1 MKNLPDLGIVFVITM
16 AFWMIFYL
24 VDLALQ
30 RFEVHDI
37 GIEIMLDG
45 FISALV
51 LYYWL
56 DSKDKEIEDLEAE
69 KHRIISYWE
78 KKEMER
84 QKIKLT

>member
-1 MKNLPDLGIVFVITM
+1 VKNLPDLGIVFVITM

>member
-1 MKNLPDLGIVFVITM
+1 MKNLPDLGIIFVITM
-16 AFWMIFYL
+16 IFWMIFYL

-30 RFEVHDI
+30 RLGIHDI
-37 GIEIMLDG
+37 GMEILLDG
-45 FISALV
+45 LISAFV

-84 QKIKLT
+84 QEIKLT